1 LIEQER
7 NKMALTN
14 PSKRALIYDYHPA
27 ISKGLSGIIN
37 FELNMDV
44 VQQPCNSKK
53 LLRVL
58 DESDFDL
65 LLLDMFPSDKNSFD
79 LIRRIISENSDLKVL
94 VISNYDSDLYT
105 EEAISAGA
113 KGFIM
118 MAEPI
123 EEILK
128 AIVIVL
134 DNGIYRNDKTSD

>member
-1 LIEQER
+1 
-7 NKMALTN
+7 MSPTN
-14 PSKRALIYDYHPA
+14 PAKKALIYDYHPV
-27 ISKGLSGIIN
+27 IRKGLSGIIN
-37 FELNMDV
+37 LELKIDV
-44 VQQPCNSKK
+44 VQQPCNSEK
-53 LLRVL
+53 LLKVL
-58 DESDFDL
+58 EESDFDL
-65 LLLDMFPSDKNSFD
+65 LLLDMFPSDMNSFD

-123 EEILK
+123 DEILK

-134 DNGIYRNDKTSD
+134 DNGIYRNDKTLD